1 MSTVDL
7 SKFVC
12 LFCGVLNQ
20 TEKKKQFV
28 MVEENTIFLMIYAM
42 AGVKVKTVHTAYY
55 HIQAE

>member
-20 TEKKKQFV
+20 TEKKTVCDGRRKYF
-28 MVEENTIFLMIYAM
+28 FLMIYAM

-55 HIQAE
+55 YIQAE